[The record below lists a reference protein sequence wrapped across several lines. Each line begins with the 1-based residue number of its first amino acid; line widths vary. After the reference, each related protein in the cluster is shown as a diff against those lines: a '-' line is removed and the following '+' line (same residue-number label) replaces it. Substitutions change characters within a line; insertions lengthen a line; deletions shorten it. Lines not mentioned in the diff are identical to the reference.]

1 MARLKLLSLLGLLG
15 TQAIAASVPREAA
28 DEPAVAPRA
37 VLSVPVHHKGHD
49 QSKSKR
55 DAADP
60 AIAER
65 GLLSV
70 PVKHSSHS
78 ESNSKRGLLS
88 VPVKHSSHSES
99 NSKREAADEAAL
111 APRKILSFPVQRT
124 EREESRSESW
134 GLARR
139 DTELD
144 TDTTVFNYSSIS
156 YLVELDLGSPA
167 QTVKVVIDTGSS
179 ELWVNPDCSN
189 AASIP
194 QQMECVDNGSYNP
207 SDSDTADITRL
218 GSELRYG
225 LGDAKIRY
233 VRDQIAL
240 PDSDVKLDDVMF
252 GVATES
258 TYMSHGILGLSFG
271 NDINMQYNSF
281 VDELVEQELVDTRT
295 VSIALGAKEEQENS
309 GLITFGGVDTKKYI
323 GKLHTSPILEPQNN
337 ESLWRYVF
345 FIPADKSAVP
355 ASFYKHCST

>member
-15 TQAIAASVPREAA
+15 TQALAVSVPREAA
-28 DEPAVAPRA
+28 DQPAVAPRG
-37 VLSVPVHHKGHD
+37 VLAVPVHHSGHD
-49 QSKSKR
+49 ESKSKR
-55 DAADP
+55 DAADQP
-60 AIAER
+60 AIAAR

-70 PVKHSSHS
+70 PVQHSSHS
-78 ESNSKRGLLS
+78 G
-88 VPVKHSSHSES
+88 S
-99 NSKREAADEAAL
+99 NSKREAADEPAV

-124 EREESRSESW
+124 QHDESRSESW

-194 QQMECVDNGSYNP
+194 QQMECIDNGSYNP
-207 SDSDTADITRL
+207 SDSKSANITRL
-218 GSELRYG
+218 GAELRYG
-225 LGDAKIRY
+225 LGDAKLRY

-271 NDINMQYNSF
+271 NDVNMQYDSF
-281 VDELVEQELVDTRT
+281 VDELVEQGLIDTRT

-309 GLITFGGVDTKKYI
+309 GLITFGGVDTKKFV
-323 GKLHTSPILEPQNN
+323 GKLHSSPILEPQNN

-345 FIPADKSAVP
+345 LFPLNNLLSLCLGLTD
-355 ASFYKHCST
+355 TL